1 MWEKINNSSLLF
13 SKTFIE
19 NKKNLS
25 IYANRIF
32 FHRIYFY
39 YVNKGYNRIIINSI
53 INLLVTNFLVFFLV
67 FLFNC
72 VDYHGLFNLESKS
85 TLGSFIEINKLL
97 EINTFFSIILILF
110 LFLDAL
116 KIVSIIDDMYIFSN
130 IKKFYKNNLK
140 IRDTELE
147 YLEWNEI
154 LDIYKDSG
162 SIDVNP
168 YYIDSIIASKDNYFI
183 ALIDNKIIRPYH
195 LNSLFEWNLIYC
207 IIYSFIDNNE
217 KVSEKIFT
225 NPGHIEKSMRNRLKA
240 ISIIS
245 LIFMP
250 VIIVFITFYNLFN
263 YGEQFYNKPDLLIS
277 RNFSRLAQLN
287 YRNYNELTNRFEERM
302 EKLNKL
308 TKKYSNTFKNK
319 VLEAVFKLIIF
330 IFSSIFIT
338 LLIFTLANDLI
349 LTNLVIVGGKNVLWF
364 IGVAGSFI
372 AILRTII
379 NTKNKE
385 NPVDIMSQISELVII
400 EKNYIQNANM
410 RIIRDNYLKQ
420 YKLKITQILYDI
432 CWTLLMPIQLW
443 SISYDTKYITSFIK
457 KISVNDRKIGIIC
470 RFSDFENMDELY
482 CGSLLTDM
490 EKTDFNNKIK
500 FSEEQ
505 FVKIYPDCF
514 VNSPKDSTQIN
525 VI

>member
-25 IYANRIF
+25 IYSNRVF

-53 INLLVTNFLVFFLV
+53 VNLLVTNFLVFFIV

-72 VDYHGLFNLESKS
+72 VDYNGLFTLETKASLGNFIHMNNL
-85 TLGSFIEINKLL
+85 LQINA
-97 EINTFFSIILILF
+97 FFSIILIMF
-110 LFLDAL
+110 CFLDAL
-116 KIVSIIDDMYIFSN
+116 KIISILDDMYIYKN

-147 YLEWNEI
+147 YLKWSEI
-154 LDIYKDSG
+154 LEIYKDSVNNE
-162 SIDVNP
+162 INP
-168 YYIDSIIASKDNYFI
+168 YYVDSIISSKDNYFI
-183 ALIDNKIIRPYH
+183 ALLDNKIVRPHH

-225 NPGHIEKSMRNRLKA
+225 NPAAIDKSMKNRLKA
-240 ISIIS
+240 ISVIS

-250 VIIVFITFYNLFN
+250 IIIVFITFYNLFN
-263 YGEQFYNKPDLLIS
+263 YGEQFYNKPDLFIS
-277 RNFSRLAQLN
+277 RNFTRLSMLN
-287 YRNYNELTNRFEERM
+287 YRNYNELTHNFEERM
-302 EKLNKL
+302 DFLNKL
-308 TKKYSNTFKNK
+308 TKKYNDTFKNK
-319 VLEAVFKLIIF
+319 VLEAILKLIIF

-338 LLIFTLANDLI
+338 LLIFTLINDLI
-349 LTNLVIVGGKNVLWF
+349 LTNLNLVGGKNVLWF
-364 IGVAGSFI
+364 IGVAGSAI

-379 NTKNKE
+379 NTKSKE
-385 NPVDIMSQISELVII
+385 NPIEIMSKISDYVII

-410 RIIRDNYLKQ
+410 RIIRDKFLTN
-420 YKLKITQILYDI
+420 YKLKILQILYDI
-432 CWTLLMPIQLW
+432 CWTLFMPIQLW
-443 SISYDTKYITSFIK
+443 SISYDTKYITTFLK
-457 KISVNDRKIGIIC
+457 KNSINNRKIGIIC
-470 RFSDFENMDELY
+470 SHSDFERNEEVNY
-482 CGSLLTDM
+482 GSLLTDID
-490 EKTDFNNKIK
+490 KLSLSSKIE
-500 FSEEQ
+500 FSSEE
-505 FVKIYPDCF
+505 FFKIYPNCLSN
-514 VNSPKDSTQIN
+514 VRESTQIN